1 MSGTSADA
9 IDAALV
15 SVRDNTTQLESAV
28 TCHYPDFVRAQILA
42 VSANPH
48 GTLAD
53 LCQLEQHISA
63 AFAKAALALLDG
75 SNVAKSDI
83 QAIGSHGQ
91 TIIHQPTS
99 TPAFTLQLSDTSLIA
114 HLTGIDTIADFRRA
128 DLAAGGQGAPL
139 VPAFHASVFGIEP
152 TRVVLNLGGI
162 ANVTIL
168 AKALIEGFDTGPA
181 NTLLDA
187 WCRTKTA
194 RRYDESGDW
203 ARTGTVVP
211 ELLEKLLQDRYFSL
225 SPPKSTGPD
234 YFSLDWLSSRGGD
247 LEQYRDEDVQAT
259 LTELTALSIAA
270 ALGPACVPGT
280 PILACGGGVR
290 NTFLLERIA
299 RHTQGTVTLTS
310 EYGVDCDFC
319 EAMAFGWLAYRYK
332 IAMPGNVP
340 AVTGASCEKVLG
352 ALYPAS

>member
-15 SVRDNTTQLESAV
+15 SVKGNTTQLESAV
-28 TCHYPDFVRAQILA
+28 TCHYPDLVRAQILA
-42 VSANPH
+42 VSANPQ
-48 GTLAD
+48 GMLAD
-53 LCQLEQHISA
+53 LCQLEQQISR
-63 AFAKAALALLDG
+63 AFAEATLALLERC
-75 SNVAKSDI
+75 NIAKSDI
-83 QAIGSHGQ
+83 VAIGSHGQ

-139 VPAFHASVFGIEP
+139 VPAFHASIFGIEP
-152 TRVVLNLGGI
+152 SKVVLNLGGI

-168 AKALIEGFDTGPA
+168 AKEQIAGFDTGPA

-187 WCRTKTA
+187 WCRMKTA
-194 RRYDESGDW
+194 RHYDESGDW
-203 ARTGTVVP
+203 GRSGNIAP
-211 ELLEKLLQDRYFSL
+211 QLLERLLQDRYFSL
-225 SPPKSTGPD
+225 PPPKSTGPD
-234 YFSLDWLSSRGGD
+234 YFSLAWLSSQGGD
-247 LEQYRDEDVQAT
+247 LERYCAEDVQAT
-259 LTELTALSIAA
+259 LTELTAISIAG
-270 ALGPACVPGT
+270 ALAPVCAPRT
-280 PILACGGGVR
+280 PILVCGGGVR

-299 RHTQGTVTLTS
+299 RHTHGSVVLTS

-319 EAMAFGWLAYRYK
+319 EAMAFAWLAYRYK
-332 IAMPGNVP
+332 TARPGNLP
-340 AVTGASCEKVLG
+340 SVTGANREKVLG